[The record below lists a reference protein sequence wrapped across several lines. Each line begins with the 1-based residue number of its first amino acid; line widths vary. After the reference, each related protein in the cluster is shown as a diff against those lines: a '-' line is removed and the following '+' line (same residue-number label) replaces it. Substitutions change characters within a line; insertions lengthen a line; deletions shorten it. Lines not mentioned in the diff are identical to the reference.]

1 MIAYGRLLDLSRF
14 SRSHRAWT
22 AFLLWLLPQIACFIW
37 IGINYGHFGQSST
50 TLDYTTE
57 PVAWAKAYIPYL
69 IIFVTGYWTQL
80 SLYWILGSLS
90 KDMQS
95 SSRTGGLFRAFE
107 TAGQAVS
114 YGINSAS
121 GTDRRMPFFLN
132 CGILVLA
139 VPCMVALIRMVGR
152 SEEEEEVEGGGLEV
166 VEEGGKRVD

>member
-1 MIAYGRLLDLSRF
+1 
-14 SRSHRAWT
+14 
-22 AFLLWLLPQIACFIW
+22 
-37 IGINYGHFGQSST
+37 
-50 TLDYTTE
+50 
-57 PVAWAKAYIPYL
+57 
-69 IIFVTGYWTQL
+69 
-80 SLYWILGSLS
+80 
-90 KDMQS
+90 MQS

-152 SEEEEEVEGGGLEV
+152 SEEEEEVEGGGVEV